1 MSMGYFED
9 RKTDYTLYFITDTT
23 YASVEEMLGRVEAA
37 VRGGAGI
44 VQLRE
49 KDRSTREYIEIA
61 EKVHEVTKKAG
72 VPLIIDDRLD
82 VALAMGA
89 EGVHVGSSDMPVA
102 RAREIAD
109 RVAGKDFIVGATA
122 KTVPAALDA
131 YRQGADYLGCGAI
144 YPTTTHVKTTI
155 TSTDTL
161 RDICAAVPIPVCAI
175 GGLNAGNL
183 EVLRG
188 IPIAGVCV
196 VSAIMKAADPEGAA
210 RQLISAIKNL

>member
-1 MSMGYFED
+1 MD
-9 RKTDYTLYFITDTT
+9 
-23 YASVEEMLGRVEAA
+23 AA
-37 VRGGAGI
+37 IRGGAAI

-49 KDRSTREYIEIA
+49 KDRGTREYIEIA
-61 EKVHEVTKKAG
+61 TRVHEVTKKAG

-89 EGVHVGSSDMPVA
+89 EGVHVGSSDMPVDDV
-102 RAREIAD
+102 RRIAD
-109 RVAGKDFIVGATA
+109 KVAGRDFIVGATA

-131 YRQGADYLGCGAI
+131 FKKGADYLGCGAI

-161 RDICAAVPIPVCAI
+161 RDICAAVPIPVYAI
-175 GGLNAGNL
+175 GGLNADNL

-196 VSAIMKAADPEGAA
+196 VSAIMKAPDPEGAA
-210 RQLISAIKNL
+210 RQLISAVREL

>member
-1 MSMGYFED
+1 MEKFED

-23 YASVEEMLGRVEAA
+23 YASVDEMIKRVDAA
-37 VRGGAGI
+37 IRGGAAI

-49 KDRSTREYIEIA
+49 KDRGTREYIEIA
-61 EKVHEVTKKAG
+61 TRVHEVTKKAG

-89 EGVHVGSSDMPVA
+89 EGVHVGSSDMPVDDV
-102 RAREIAD
+102 RRIAD
-109 RVAGKDFIVGATA
+109 KVAGRDFIVGATA

-131 YRQGADYLGCGAI
+131 YKKGADYLGCGAI

-161 RDICAAVPIPVCAI
+161 RDICAAVPIPVYAI
-175 GGLNAGNL
+175 GGLNADNL

-196 VSAIMKAADPEGAA
+196 VSAIMKAPDPEGAA
-210 RQLISAIKNL
+210 RELISTISSL

>member
-1 MSMGYFED
+1 MSYFTD
-9 RKTDYTLYFITDTT
+9 GKVDYTLYFITDTT
-23 YASVEEMLGRVEAA
+23 YASVDEMINRVEAA

-61 EKVHEVTKKAG
+61 EHVHKVTKKAG

-102 RAREIAD
+102 KAREIAD
-109 RVAGKDFIVGATA
+109 RVAGRNFIVGATA

-131 YRQGADYLGCGAI
+131 YRSRLSRLWRHLPHHYSC
-144 YPTTTHVKTTI
+144 
-155 TSTDTL
+155 
-161 RDICAAVPIPVCAI
+161 
-175 GGLNAGNL
+175 
-183 EVLRG
+183 
-188 IPIAGVCV
+188 
-196 VSAIMKAADPEGAA
+196 
-210 RQLISAIKNL
+210 

>member
-1 MSMGYFED
+1 MGFYD
-9 RKTDYTLYFITDTT
+9 GRTVSGQLYFITDTT
-23 YASVEEMLGRVEAA
+23 YASVDEMIERVDAA
-37 VRGGAGI
+37 IRGGAAI

-49 KDRSTREYIEIA
+49 KDRGTREYIEIA
-61 EKVHEVTKKAG
+61 TRVHEVTKKAG

-89 EGVHVGSSDMPVA
+89 EGVHVGSSDMPVDDV
-102 RAREIAD
+102 RRIAD
-109 RVAGKDFIVGATA
+109 KVAGRDFIVGATA

-131 YRQGADYLGCGAI
+131 FKKGADYLGCGAI

-161 RDICAAVPIPVCAI
+161 RDICAAVPIPVYAI
-175 GGLNAGNL
+175 GGLNADNL
-183 EVLRG
+183 EVLRE

-196 VSAIMKAADPEGAA
+196 VSAIMKAPDPEGAA
-210 RQLISAIKNL
+210 RQLISAVREL

>member
-1 MSMGYFED
+1 MGFYD
-9 RKTDYTLYFITDTT
+9 GRTVSGQLYFITDTT
-23 YASVEEMLGRVEAA
+23 YASVDEMIKRVDAA
-37 VRGGAGI
+37 IRGGAAI

-49 KDRSTREYIEIA
+49 KDRGTREYIEIA
-61 EKVHEVTKKAG
+61 TRVHEITKKAG

-89 EGVHVGSSDMPVA
+89 EGVHVGSSDMPVDDV
-102 RAREIAD
+102 RRIAD
-109 RVAGKDFIVGATA
+109 KVAGRDFIVGATA

-131 YRQGADYLGCGAI
+131 YKKGADYLGCGAI

-161 RDICAAVPIPVCAI
+161 RDICAAVPIPVYAI
-175 GGLNAGNL
+175 GGLNADNL

-196 VSAIMKAADPEGAA
+196 VSAIMKAPDPEGAA
-210 RQLISAIKNL
+210 RELISTISSL

>member
-1 MSMGYFED
+1 MGFYD
-9 RKTDYTLYFITDTT
+9 GRTVSGQLYFITDTT
-23 YASVEEMLGRVEAA
+23 YASVDEMIERVDAA
-37 VRGGAGI
+37 IRGGAAI

-49 KDRSTREYIEIA
+49 KDRGTREYIEIA
-61 EKVHEVTKKAG
+61 TRVHEVTKKAG

-89 EGVHVGSSDMPVA
+89 EGVHVGSSDMPVDDV
-102 RAREIAD
+102 RRIAD
-109 RVAGKDFIVGATA
+109 KVAGRDFIVGATA

-131 YRQGADYLGCGAI
+131 FKKGADYLGCGAI

-161 RDICAAVPIPVCAI
+161 RDICAAVPIPVYAI
-175 GGLNAGNL
+175 GGLNADNL

-210 RQLISAIKNL
+210 VKLLSRIREL

>member
-1 MSMGYFED
+1 MGFYD
-9 RKTDYTLYFITDTT
+9 GRTVSGQLYFITDTT
-23 YASVEEMLGRVEAA
+23 YASVDEMIECVDAA
-37 VRGGAGI
+37 IRGGAEI

-49 KDRSTREYIEIA
+49 KDRGTREYIEIA
-61 EKVHEVTKKAG
+61 TRVHEVTKKAG

-89 EGVHVGSSDMPVA
+89 EGVHVGSSDMPVDDV
-102 RAREIAD
+102 RRIAD
-109 RVAGKDFIVGATA
+109 KVAGKDFIVGATA

-131 YRQGADYLGCGAI
+131 FKKGADYLGCGAI

-161 RDICAAVPIPVCAI
+161 RDICAAVPIPVYAI
-175 GGLNAGNL
+175 GGLNADNL

-196 VSAIMKAADPEGAA
+196 VSAIMKAPDPEGAA
-210 RQLISAIKNL
+210 RELISTISSL

>member
-1 MSMGYFED
+1 MGFYD
-9 RKTDYTLYFITDTT
+9 GRTVSGQLYFITDTT
-23 YASVEEMLGRVEAA
+23 YASVDEMIERVDAA
-37 VRGGAGI
+37 IRGGAAI

-49 KDRSTREYIEIA
+49 KDRGTREYIEIA
-61 EKVHEVTKKAG
+61 TRVHEVTKKAG

-89 EGVHVGSSDMPVA
+89 EGVHVGSSDMPVDDV
-102 RAREIAD
+102 RRIAD
-109 RVAGKDFIVGATA
+109 KVAGRNFIVGATA

-131 YRQGADYLGCGAI
+131 FKKGADYLGCGAI

-161 RDICAAVPIPVCAI
+161 RDICAAVPIPVYAI
-175 GGLNAGNL
+175 GGLNADNL

-196 VSAIMKAADPEGAA
+196 VSAIMKAPDPEGAA
-210 RQLISAIKNL
+210 RELISTISSL

>member
-1 MSMGYFED
+1 MGFYD
-9 RKTDYTLYFITDTT
+9 GRTISGQLYFITDTT
-23 YASVEEMLGRVEAA
+23 YASVDEMIERVDAA
-37 VRGGAGI
+37 IRGGAAI

-49 KDRSTREYIEIA
+49 KDRGTREYIEIA
-61 EKVHEVTKKAG
+61 TRVHEVTKKAG

-89 EGVHVGSSDMPVA
+89 EGVHVGSSDMPVDDV
-102 RAREIAD
+102 RRIAD
-109 RVAGKDFIVGATA
+109 KVAGRDFIVGATA

-131 YRQGADYLGCGAI
+131 FKKGADYLGCGAI

-161 RDICAAVPIPVCAI
+161 RDICAAVPIPVYAI
-175 GGLNAGNL
+175 GGLNADNL

-196 VSAIMKAADPEGAA
+196 VSAIMKAPDPEGAA
-210 RQLISAIKNL
+210 RQLISAVREL

>member
-1 MSMGYFED
+1 MGFYD
-9 RKTDYTLYFITDTT
+9 GRTVSGQLYFITDTT
-23 YASVEEMLGRVEAA
+23 YASVDEMIERVDAA
-37 VRGGAGI
+37 IRGGAAI

-49 KDRSTREYIEIA
+49 KDRGTREYIEIA
-61 EKVHEVTKKAG
+61 TRVHEVTKKAG

-89 EGVHVGSSDMPVA
+89 EGVHVGSSDMPVDDV
-102 RAREIAD
+102 RRIAD
-109 RVAGKDFIVGATA
+109 KVAGKDFIVGATA

-131 YRQGADYLGCGAI
+131 FKKGADYLGCGAI

-161 RDICAAVPIPVCAI
+161 RDICAAVPIPVYAI
-175 GGLNAGNL
+175 GGLNADNL

-196 VSAIMKAADPEGAA
+196 VSAIMKAPDPEGAA
-210 RQLISAIKNL
+210 RELISTISSL

>member
-1 MSMGYFED
+1 MGFYD
-9 RKTDYTLYFITDTT
+9 GRTVSGQLYFITDTT
-23 YASVEEMLGRVEAA
+23 YASVDEMIERVDAA
-37 VRGGAGI
+37 IRGGAAI

-49 KDRSTREYIEIA
+49 KDRGTREYIEIA
-61 EKVHEVTKKAG
+61 TRVHEVTKKAG

-89 EGVHVGSSDMPVA
+89 EGVHVGSSDMPVDDV
-102 RAREIAD
+102 RRIAD

-131 YRQGADYLGCGAI
+131 YKKGADYLGCGAI

-161 RDICAAVPIPVCAI
+161 RDICAAVPIPVYAI
-175 GGLNAGNL
+175 GGLNADNL

-196 VSAIMKAADPEGAA
+196 VSAIMKAPDPEGAA
-210 RQLISAIKNL
+210 RQLIIKIKDL

>member
-1 MSMGYFED
+1 MSYFID
-9 RKTDYTLYFITDTT
+9 GKVDYTLYFITDTT
-23 YASVEEMLGRVEAA
+23 YASVDEMITRVEAA
-37 VRGGAGI
+37 VRAGAGI

-61 EKVHEVTKKAG
+61 ERVHKVTKKAG

-102 RAREIAD
+102 KAREIAD
-109 RVAGKDFIVGATA
+109 RVAGRNFIVGATA

-131 YRQGADYLGCGAI
+131 YRSGADYLGCGAI
-144 YPTTTHVKTTI
+144 YPTTTHVKTVI
-155 TSTDTL
+155 TSPETL
-161 RDICAAVPIPVCAI
+161 RDVCNAVPIPVCAI

-196 VSAIMKAADPEGAA
+196 VSAIMKATDPYEAA
-210 RQLISAIKNL
+210 TGLIDLIRKL